1 MKTPFRS
8 QTLGGIYSLFFAFP
22 SETVV
27 LTVNCIF
34 DKKCIEVEPIDP
46 AHQTQLL
53 TAFWFEK
60 QINRVNN
67 GRVSLNNIPR

>member
-1 MKTPFRS
+1 MKTPFRL

-34 DKKCIEVEPIDP
+34 DKK
-46 AHQTQLL
+46 LY
-53 TAFWFEK
+53 
-60 QINRVNN
+60 
-67 GRVSLNNIPR
+67 